1 LSSSLIFER
10 SRKKKNISPGQEE
23 AHQHSTAVI
32 VILEIIMPSPKEGGA
47 LSSSSIGRASP
58 FGRSVLDYV
67 TPRELDQ
74 ALQHQRQSSLSKM
87 EEIAAQAAANK
98 NKNAPTA
105 ADHDAAETTSSRS
118 DWKLPI
124 PDPDTEPQSAETEVQ
139 RLLTLK
145 SYMVLDAE
153 KEDAFD
159 QLTREAREVFGVPTS
174 LISLID
180 LGRQFLFRYVLNMY
194 YPQHALFL

>member
-1 LSSSLIFER
+1 MLIEYLVSILESFCRVVSFSSEEKKTSPQAKKESTSAPRQSYR
-10 SRKKKNISPGQEE
+10 SRDHPMS
-23 AHQHSTAVI
+23 
-32 VILEIIMPSPKEGGA
+32 SPKEGGA
-47 LSSSSIGRASP
+47 SSSISIGRASP

-98 NKNAPTA
+98 NAPSE
-105 ADHDAAETTSSRS
+105 AEKSS

-124 PDPDTEPQSAETEVQ
+124 PDPDTEQQSAEAEVQ

-159 QLTREAREVFGVPTS
+159 QLTREAREVFGFPTS

-180 LGRQFLFRYVLNMY
+180 LGRQFLFRYVVV
-194 YPQHALFL
+194 H